1 MAKGE
6 GVKRVKA
13 MILIYDTTGGSR
25 DSLLPIASQRRHVY
39 IFLMSATA
47 EALLEQFRKLPLPE
61 QEELLGRLRDITRPR
76 PTAEKPFPTVKV
88 RGGTITSEQVAE
100 ALDDE

>member
-1 MAKGE
+1 
-6 GVKRVKA
+6 
-13 MILIYDTTGGSR
+13 
-25 DSLLPIASQRRHVY
+25 
-39 IFLMSATA
+39 MSATA

-61 QEELLGRLRDITRPR
+61 QEEFLGRLMDLARRRTP
-76 PTAEKPFPTVKV
+76 AEKPFPTVRV